1 MATITA
7 TREDTVQPVAPAGWP
22 LRAVL
27 DLGALPTAPGCARAW
42 TREILWEWRLTGLAD
57 TAELIVSELTTNS
70 VLASRH
76 LDRPAIR
83 LILVSDHQQLVI
95 LVRDFHP
102 GIPTPRHASEDEE
115 SGRGLLLVESLSDRF
130 GWYRPDDGTPGK
142 VIWAVLPSMPQQA
155 ARRKD

>member
-1 MATITA
+1 
-7 TREDTVQPVAPAGWP
+7 
-22 LRAVL
+22 
-27 DLGALPTAPGCARAW
+27 
-42 TREILWEWRLTGLAD
+42 
-57 TAELIVSELTTNS
+57 

-115 SGRGLLLVESLSDRF
+115 SGRGLLLVESISDQF

-142 VIWAVLPSMPQQA
+142 VVWAVLPGMPQQA